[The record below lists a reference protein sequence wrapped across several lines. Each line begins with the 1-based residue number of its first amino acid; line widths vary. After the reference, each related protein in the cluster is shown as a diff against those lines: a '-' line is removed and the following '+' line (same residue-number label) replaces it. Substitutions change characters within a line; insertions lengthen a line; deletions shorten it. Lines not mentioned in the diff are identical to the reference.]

1 VGKGETIMDELIIS
15 TAVALLI
22 PLITILAKKA
32 LKKTFDGKMTQ
43 LIVKD
48 TNGKEQKI
56 SYSGK
61 VELEAIQKIV
71 EKEYAFE
78 SKVEQI
84 LKTYM
89 KKNKGFSYTKNHSV
103 DFLLKFSGH
112 VIGLEVK
119 RNYSLPSKK
128 YFNTVKETHPDLEQL
143 LFLFDSE
150 VPEKYLH
157 AYENDDFVKFI
168 SSPREKKLS
177 EKIKSIL
184 DQKRVNGV

>member
-1 VGKGETIMDELIIS
+1 MDELIIS

-22 PLITILAKKA
+22 PLITVLAKKA

-61 VELEAIQKIV
+61 VELGAIQKIV

-84 LKTYM
+84 LKAYM

-128 YFNTVKETHPDLEQL
+128 YFNAVKETHPDLEQL

-150 VPEKYLH
+150 IPEKYLH

-177 EKIKSIL
+177 EKIISIL

>member
-1 VGKGETIMDELIIS
+1 MDELIIS

-22 PLITILAKKA
+22 PLITVLAKKV

-61 VELEAIQKIV
+61 VELGAIQKIV

-84 LKTYM
+84 LKAYM

-128 YFNTVKETHPDLEQL
+128 YFNTVRETHPDLEQL

-177 EKIKSIL
+177 EKIISIL
-184 DQKRVNGV
+184 DQKKVTGV